1 MQKRMFIVFVL
12 ALFFLCQIPALVS
25 ANCTYD
31 YVDGT
36 IITTCEDGS
45 DSDTPSYA
53 SEAWKLLPLN
63 PESSSY
69 IYGDTPSYAS
79 EAWKLLPLNPA
90 SSSYIYGDTPSY
102 ASEAWKLL
110 PLNPESPNYIYG
122 NSGSNPYAVN
132 TKITFMGNFT
142 TVGTLK
148 HVQAQYNEFSGQK
161 FNNIFTRSLAGSMVS
176 NMNTGTNWF
185 YIGPSLAYRP
195 ELADSSGDLLTGLLA
210 EGLLPEF
217 SG

>member
-45 DSDTPSYA
+45 DS
-53 SEAWKLLPLN
+53 
-63 PESSSY
+63 
-69 IYGDTPSYAS
+69 DTPSYAS